1 MDGGKVMEEEM
12 TLDLRELLYI
22 LRKRMGL
29 IIGIT
34 LAATI
39 ISIII
44 SFFVL
49 TPVYEAK
56 MSVVIGKS
64 SSGPPTSELDYSLN
78 DVTMY
83 QKLVKTYAE
92 VAKSRVVAQ
101 STLDLMNTEL
111 KVDDLMEMVTVT
123 PQADTQLMD
132 ITVKSIDPEEAKQ
145 AVSSLT
151 IAFVKRAE
159 SLIPNTSIEILDQP
173 ELPENPVSPNK
184 KLNVAIA
191 FFLGLMV
198 SIGLVFVI
206 EYMDNT
212 VKTKEDVEKILNL
225 PVIGLI
231 PQHEAE

>member
-1 MDGGKVMEEEM
+1 MEEEM
-12 TLDLRELLYI
+12 TLDLKELFYI

-34 LAATI
+34 LASTI

-56 MSVVIGKS
+56 MSVVIGKAET
-64 SSGPPTSELDYSLN
+64 TSTDSAYSLN
-78 DVTMY
+78 DVTMF

-101 STLDLMNTEL
+101 STLDLMNTDLE
-111 KVDDLMEMVTVT
+111 VDDLIEMVTVT

-132 ITVKSIDPEEAKQ
+132 ITVKSTNPEEAKQ
-145 AVSSLT
+145 VVSSLT
-151 IAFVKRAE
+151 LAFIKRAE
-159 SLIPNTSIEILDQP
+159 SLISNSSIEILDQP
-173 ELPENPVSPNK
+173 ELPENPVAPNK

-198 SIGLVFVI
+198 SVGLVFVI

-231 PQHEAE
+231 PEHEAE

>member
-34 LAATI
+34 LASTI

-64 SSGPPTSELDYSLN
+64 SSGPPTAELDYSLN

-111 KVDDLMEMVTVT
+111 EVDDLMEMVTVT

-212 VKTKEDVEKILNL
+212 VKTKEDVEKILGL

-231 PQHEAE
+231 PEHEAE